1 MAESASL
8 RRVSNIDL
16 FRTFVRELTTFSQTE
31 RVPEPDLVMD
41 DPAKVE
47 AFDEAGAETGVM
59 APVYL
64 HHTAHI
70 CSIVR
75 PGDTVIDLGC
85 GPARQIA
92 MAARLNPDTRF
103 LGVDLSDEMLGRAR
117 KLAAD
122 QNLNN
127 LDFTVGDITKLAAF
141 DDNSIDAVVSTVVLH
156 QLLDVEMFRAALQ
169 QAGRVLKP
177 GGGIYIVDFARLK
190 SLRSIEYFAHQYE
203 GSQPELF
210 TEDYYNS
217 LRAAFSLA
225 DWRAAAA
232 DFLGNAGRLYATPVI
247 RFMVAIK
254 SPERCTDDGRLRGEL
269 AAIRDRLPE
278 HHKVDLKNLLGF
290 FKGGG
295 LRNTLLA

>member
-1 MAESASL
+1 M
-8 RRVSNIDL
+8 SNIGL
-16 FRTFVRELTTFSQTE
+16 FRTFVRELTTFSQTD

-41 DPAKVE
+41 DPQKVA
-47 AFDEAGAETGVM
+47 AFDAAGAETGVM

-75 PGDTVIDLGC
+75 PGDTVVDLGC

-103 LGVDLSDEMLGRAR
+103 LGVDLSDEMLDRAR
-117 KLAAD
+117 ALARER
-122 QNLNN
+122 NLGN
-127 LDFTVGDITKLAAF
+127 LDFTVGDITTLDAF
-141 DDNSIDAVVSTVVLH
+141 DDASVDAVVSTVALH
-156 QLLDVEMFRAALQ
+156 QLPDLEMFRATLRQ
-169 QAGRVLKP
+169 TGRILRP
-177 GGGIYIVDFARLK
+177 GGGLYIVDFARLK
-190 SLRSIEYFAHQYE
+190 SLRSIDYFAHQYE

-225 DWRAAAA
+225 EWRAAAA

-254 SPERCTDDGRLRGEL
+254 SPERCTDAERLRGEL
-269 AAIRDRLPE
+269 AAIREQLPA

-295 LRNTLLA
+295 LHNTLLA

>member
-1 MAESASL
+1 M
-8 RRVSNIDL
+8 SNIDL
-16 FRTFVRELTTFSQTE
+16 FRTFVRELTTFSQTD
-31 RVPEPDLVMD
+31 RVPEPDLIMD

-47 AFDEAGAETGVM
+47 AFTRAGEEDGVM

-85 GPARQIA
+85 GSARQIA

-103 LGVDLSDEMLGRAR
+103 LGVDLSDEMLDRAR
-117 KLAAD
+117 AHAKA
-122 QNLNN
+122 QKLNN
-127 LDFTVGDITKLAAF
+127 LDFTVGDITKLDAF
-141 DDNSIDAVVSTVVLH
+141 DDDSVDAVVSTVALH
-156 QLLDVEMFRAALQ
+156 QLPDVGMFRATLR

-190 SLRSIEYFAHQYE
+190 SLRSITYFAHQYE
-203 GSQPELF
+203 DSQPELF

-225 DWRAAAA
+225 EWRAAAA
-232 DFLGNAGRLYATPVI
+232 DFLGNAGRL
-247 RFMVAIK
+247 
-254 SPERCTDDGRLRGEL
+254 RGEL
-269 AAIRDRLPE
+269 AAIRNRLPE

-295 LRNTLLA
+295 LRNNLLA